1 MEKERQMPAVKLSVN
16 QDRIE
21 INRRQIRK
29 TAKKILSVLD
39 CSNAELSIVIVD
51 DEEMADLNWEYRQVD
66 SSTDVLSFPM
76 REGEFGDVQP
86 DILGDIV
93 VSAPTAQVMAQSRQ
107 ISLQE
112 VMDLLLVH
120 GVLHLLGYDH
130 ADEDEAR
137 LMDEKTLEV
146 LRELGYSAEAFSW
159 YLTADQHKH

>member
-1 MEKERQMPAVKLSVN
+1 M
-16 QDRIE
+16 
-21 INRRQIRK
+21 
-29 TAKKILSVLD
+29 
-39 CSNAELSIVIVD
+39 IVD

-66 SSTDVLSFPM
+66 STTDVLSFPM

-107 ISLQE
+107 VSLQE

-120 GVLHLLGYDH
+120 GVLHLLGHDH
-130 ADEDEAR
+130 SDEDEAR

-146 LRELGYSAEAFSW
+146 LRELGYSVEAFSW

>member
-1 MEKERQMPAVKLSVN
+1 
-16 QDRIE
+16 
-21 INRRQIRK
+21 
-29 TAKKILSVLD
+29 
-39 CSNAELSIVIVD
+39 LSIVIVD

-66 SSTDVLSFPM
+66 STTDVLSFPM

-93 VSAPTAQVMAQSRQ
+93 VSAPTAQVMAQTRQ
-107 ISLQE
+107 ASLEE

-130 ADEDEAR
+130 ADEEDAR
-137 LMDEKTLEV
+137 LMDEKTMEV
-146 LRELGYSAEAFSW
+146 LRELGHPAEAFSW